1 MSGAMGSKKRR
12 RKSGRPFIRLW
23 RNVKRSEAYHGLSH
37 TARAA
42 LIELLDRYN
51 GLNNGMLGLGVR
63 QLADE
68 LNCSKDTAARA
79 LLELDDAGL
88 AHPVTGGVW
97 KGKRATE
104 WRLTFLRCDKT
115 GELPVTNW
123 KERAKCLTGETQD
136 RSKVSPV
143 RHKTAKCPT
152 RETQNR
158 KTPMNGSAKCPT
170 HRTHI
175 DIYHTPAGENGGV
188 GDIPLADILE
198 EEVKEMSET
207 ELVWPRSA
215 RKGGQRVERDAGG
228 RRCD

>member
-1 MSGAMGSKKRR
+1 MGSKKRR

-23 RNVKRSEAYHGLSH
+23 RNVKRSEAYHGLRH

-88 AHPVTGGVW
+88 AP
-97 KGKRATE
+97 
-104 WRLTFLRCDKT
+104 
-115 GELPVTNW
+115 
-123 KERAKCLTGETQD
+123 ETQD

-143 RHKTAKCPT
+143 RHKTAKFERGLCQPCH
-152 RETQNR
+152 NR
-158 KTPMNGSAKCPT
+158 KTAKERSGRQPMLHDQHGMP
-170 HRTHI
+170 
-175 DIYHTPAGENGGV
+175 
-188 GDIPLADILE
+188 
-198 EEVKEMSET
+198 MSPDHH
-207 ELVWPRSA
+207 WN
-215 RKGGQRVERDAGG
+215 QR
-228 RRCD
+228 